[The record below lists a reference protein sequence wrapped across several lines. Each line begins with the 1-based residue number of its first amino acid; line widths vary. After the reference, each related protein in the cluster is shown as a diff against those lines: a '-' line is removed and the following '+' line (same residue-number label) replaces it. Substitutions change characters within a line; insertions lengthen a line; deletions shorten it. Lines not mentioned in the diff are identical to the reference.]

1 LSIKPAGSCRRAF
14 SWSAGVFV
22 WHGQRLFTRH
32 FAAAFAGHRPPRSTK
47 PFLQRAL
54 RYGARVEHGKLR
66 KSSPNEDVADNKRL
80 ALIRKT
86 EQCGSI
92 RSRRMTFAFVG
103 IVAITIIVGL
113 SAAMA
118 Q

>member
-1 LSIKPAGSCRRAF
+1 MLSIRPAGTCRRAF
-14 SWSAGVFV
+14 SWNAAVFV
-22 WHGQRLFTRH
+22 WHGQRLCARH
-32 FAAAFAGHRPPRSTK
+32 FAAALAGHRPPRSTK
-47 PFLQRAL
+47 PVLQRVQ

-66 KSSPNEDVADNKRL
+66 KSSSNEDADNKRL

-86 EQCGSI
+86 EHCGSI

-103 IVAITIIVGL
+103 IVAITIIVAL